1 MMRIAVI
8 GNSHATAPQLA
19 WYNQL
24 EQLRPDIDVSFFR
37 GHQIG
42 LRAMSVEPEQRFG
55 CFPQDGED
63 PELLRHAMRH
73 NKRLSIDLSPF
84 AAVICIGWWY
94 FDTILLMSLLRQ
106 FEIDGIH
113 ADAGGKKMSRPAF
126 EHILAQNIQE
136 NLPTESWH
144 NWKVP
149 RVLHVGMPRRNETT
163 LEQPFNSTLD
173 LGASAYVWKHAADL
187 FATRLLEIGIQ
198 NIAQPKQTIGEHGLS
213 LKQYGTGTRK
223 QISPTDPV
231 KPDYAHMNEAYGLL
245 LWRDIFAA
253 LGV

>member
-1 MMRIAVI
+1 M
-8 GNSHATAPQLA
+8 
-19 WYNQL
+19 
-24 EQLRPDIDVSFFR
+24 
-37 GHQIG
+37 
-42 LRAMSVEPEQRFG
+42 
-55 CFPQDGED
+55 
-63 PELLRHAMRH
+63 
-73 NKRLSIDLSPF
+73 
-84 AAVICIGWWY
+84 ICIGWWY

-126 EHILAQNIQE
+126 EHILTQNIQE

-163 LEQPFNSTLD
+163 LEQPFNSALD
-173 LGASAYVWKHAADL
+173 LGASAYIWKHAADL

-213 LKQYGTGTRK
+213 PKAIRHRDPKTDFAGRSCQTGLRAHERSLRPLAMARYLCRPRRLVHQREHASVADQLWWRQTQATRHLERREHLRDVITGFCK
-223 QISPTDPV
+223 RRHTGV
-231 KPDYAHMNEAYGLL
+231 FAH
-245 LWRDIFAA
+245 
-253 LGV
+253 